1 LRVYFLIH
9 GNVLVFSF
17 LLIISA
23 CNFAADMLI
32 SLQNLSFYFGARVIL
47 EDANWQI
54 GTGERIGLVG
64 SNGAGK
70 STLLRLMTGAYT
82 PDEGSIN
89 KPKDV
94 SLGFFNQDLLS
105 FSTSESILKVGMQ
118 AFEKAHEVEKEMDRI
133 IKALE
138 GKPDDADLL
147 DDYSHA
153 LHDFEVAGGYE
164 MEHRTA
170 EVLEGLGFSTADLSR
185 PYDQFSGGWRMR
197 VLLAKM
203 MLQQPELLLLD
214 EPTNHLDLPSIE
226 WLERYL
232 ISYPGSVVIVSHD
245 RYFLDRMV
253 TKIVE
258 VWQRGLYQYSGNYT
272 FFQKEKEERMVLQQ
286 RAFENQQD
294 YIKQQERFIERFRA
308 KATKAAAA
316 QSAIKRLDKLD
327 IIEAPDGTM
336 PVMNINFDV
345 ATQPGKIICTL
356 KDVTK
361 SYGPLTIL
369 DQASAEINRGDKIAL
384 IGANGKGKS
393 TLLRIITGQESY
405 EGERKWGHNVEES
418 FYAQHQLEAL
428 NVEYEVLEELKMC
441 GSGKN
446 ELELRQLLGCFLFS
460 GDDVFKKI
468 KVLSGGEKA
477 RVALAK
483 VIAAK
488 GNFLLL
494 DEPTNHLDMQSVE
507 MLIDA
512 LNKYTGTIII
522 VSHDRYFVSR
532 TANKIWNIED
542 GEINE
547 FNGPYDEWAQW
558 RADKVKR
565 EQAAGAPAVKAAP
578 AKKEEKPVAKPN
590 INNDQLNALKK
601 EYQKQQKI
609 LQKLE
614 EDINKLKKDTA
625 ALEAK
630 LADPAF
636 YNNRQEFLKVDEEYR
651 KHTAKLAL
659 MNKEYDKSFEQVM
672 ELEEKLG

>member
-1 LRVYFLIH
+1 
-9 GNVLVFSF
+9 
-17 LLIISA
+17 
-23 CNFAADMLI
+23 MLM
-32 SLQNLSFYFGARVIL
+32 SLQNLSFFFGARPIL
-47 EDANWQI
+47 ENSNWQI
-54 GTGERIGLVG
+54 NTGERIGLVG

-82 PDEGSIN
+82 PNEGSIN

-105 FSTSESILKVGMQ
+105 FSTNDSILKVGMQ
-118 AFEKAHEVEKEMDRI
+118 AYEKAHEVEKKMEKI
-133 IKALE
+133 LHELE
-138 GKPDDADLL
+138 SKPDDEDLL

-164 MEHRTA
+164 MEHKTA
-170 EVLEGLGFSTADLSR
+170 EVLEGLGFTTADLQR

-203 MLQQPELLLLD
+203 MLQAPELLLLD

-258 VWQRGLYQYSGNYT
+258 VWQRDLVQYTGNYS
-272 FFQKEKEERMVLQQ
+272 FFVKEKEERMVLQQ

-294 YIKQQERFIERFRA
+294 YIRQQERFIERFRA
-308 KATKAAAA
+308 QATKAAQA

-327 IIEAPDGTM
+327 MIEAPDSSM
-336 PVMNINFDV
+336 PTMNINFDV
-345 ATQPGKIICTL
+345 GTQPGKIIVEL
-356 KDVTK
+356 KNITK
-361 SYGPLTIL
+361 KYGPLTIL
-369 DQASAEINRGDKIAL
+369 DNAQAEINRGDKIAL

-393 TLLRIITGQESY
+393 TLLRIIAEQEGF
-405 EGERKWGHNVEES
+405 EGDRKWGHNVEES

-428 NVEYEVLEELKMC
+428 NVENEILEEMKMC

-468 KVLSGGEKA
+468 KILSGGEKA

-488 GNFLLL
+488 GNFLML
-494 DEPTNHLDMQSVE
+494 DEPTNHLDMQSVD

-512 LNKYTGTIII
+512 LNKYKGTLIL
-522 VSHDRYFVSR
+522 VSHDRYFISK
-532 TANKIWNIED
+532 TANRIWNIED
-542 GEINE
+542 GKINDFPGDYTE
-547 FNGPYDEWAQW
+547 FTVWQQ
-558 RADKVKR
+558 DKAKR
-565 EQAAGAPAVKAAP
+565 EQLANAAAKAAP
-578 AKKEEKPVAKPN
+578 VAKKEEKPAPKPK
-590 INNDQLNALKK
+590 NNLSNEQLNNLRNEHK
-601 EYQKQQKI
+601 KQQKAF
-609 LQKLE
+609 QKLE
-614 EDINKLKKDTA
+614 EEINKLKQDA
-625 ALEAK
+625 QALELK
-630 LADPAF
+630 LADPAV
-636 YNNRQEFLKVDEEYR
+636 YSNKDEFKKVDDLY
-651 KHTAKLAL
+651 KLSSSRL
-659 MNKEYDKSFEQVM
+659 NQLNKDYDKAFELIM
-672 ELEEKLG
+672 ELEEKMG